1 MKVTVKLHGTLGE
14 RLTADQRSSGIELE
28 VVEGATAGDLLGLLG
43 VSEPRQGVVVVD
55 GRVLGPEDEI
65 RRGAVVNVFQ
75 AISGG

>member
-1 MKVTVKLHGTLGE
+1 MRVTVKLRGTLGE

-43 VSEPRQGVVVVD
+43 VSELRQGVVVVD